1 MRGPATSSG
10 GRGNRAFANVPEKTD
25 VLDLARRKF
34 MEPEAAKAGVL
45 IAEIPGHKPVG
56 ISLVDAVSD
65 YLEDINP
72 S

>member
-1 MRGPATSSG
+1 
-10 GRGNRAFANVPEKTD
+10 VPEKTD

-56 ISLVDAVSD
+56 ISLVVAVSD